1 MAKKKIEVQGL
12 VIHLENI
19 NNLDY
24 VSLTDIAKNSSN
36 AKPANLIQNWM
47 KNSSTLK
54 YLMTWERVH
63 NPSVKVIQM
72 NDLLLNTMDNRIII
86 SPQEWIKKTNALG
99 MIQKTGRGGGTF
111 AHEEIALDF
120 CYWLSPEFKVYLNK
134 EFVRL
139 KKQEFNQKNLK
150 WHISKITDNIE
161 EVRNLL
167 DTIPGQESSRN
178 RIRGMEDED

>member
-1 MAKKKIEVQGL
+1 MAKKKIKVQGL
-12 VIHLENI
+12 VIHLENVD
-19 NNLDY
+19 NKDY
-24 VSLTDIAKNSSN
+24 VSLTDIAKKSSKV
-36 AKPANLIQNWM
+36 KPSHLIQNWM
-47 KNSSTLK
+47 KNSNTLK

-63 NPSVKVIQM
+63 NPSLKVIQM
-72 NDLLLNTMDNRIII
+72 DDLLVDSMDNRVIL
-86 SPQEWIKKTNALG
+86 SPKEWIKKTNAVG

-134 EFVRL
+134 EFTRL
-139 KKQEFNQKNLK
+139 KKEEFQQKNLE

-167 DTIPGQESSRN
+167 DTIPFQNPARN
-178 RIRGMEDED
+178 RIKGLEEE